1 MKTGNTITSQNF
13 GTATILSFPSKDRV
27 LVRFDATGNEYNIHR
42 IAVYNGMF
50 TDKIEKARLKDEAL
64 AAKKQ
69 VVVNRKMKPSVHG
82 IGYMGVGEFNS
93 RSPFYRTWKEM
104 IRRCYSAKWHL
115 RFPTYIGCT
124 VDERWHNFQNFCADF
139 PLIEGYEDWL
149 KGGYCLDK
157 DYKVFGN
164 KHYSLAT
171 CKFLTH
177 EENASEAQ
185 LRKAMIGA
193 L

>member
-1 MKTGNTITSQNF
+1 MKTTMTVQSQNF
-13 GTATILSFPSKDRV
+13 GSATIISFLPNSRV

-42 IAVYNGMF
+42 VATYNGLF
-50 TDKIEKARLKDEAL
+50 TDKIEKQRLKDEAL

-69 VVVNRKMKPSVHG
+69 VVVNRKMTPSVQG

-93 RSPFYRTWKEM
+93 KSPFYRTWREM
-104 IRRCYSAKWHL
+104 IRRCYSTNWQA

-124 VDERWHNFQNFCADF
+124 VDEKWHNFQNFCADF

-157 DYKVFGN
+157 DSKVFGN
-164 KHYSLAT
+164 KHYSLET

-177 EENASEAQ
+177 EENSAEAQ
-185 LRKAMIGA
+185 LRRYM
-193 L
+193 